1 MAKTQINMS
10 VGTPFGSIDIYVTD
24 KTKLEKARRLVEKS
38 PHILIAAYEDAANR
52 WGKKVVTTARRCIDT
67 GTPPKGSGV
76 SWPPL
81 SPKYAARWGGM
92 IYYNTAQYYTSI
104 GVHKEDVVL
113 YGTSR
118 TSQRIYIGLPNQVI
132 KRTPTGKPGKITLQK
147 VASILENGTRSGKI
161 PARPLW
167 GPVYKSLG
175 GKESLK
181 RYIREAIKRQLSKY
195 L

>member
-10 VGTPFGSIDIYVTD
+10 VGTPFGPIDIYITD

-38 PHILIAAYEDAANR
+38 PQILIDAYEDAARR
-52 WGKKVVTTARRCIDT
+52 WGKKVIDTARRCIDT

-81 SPKYAARWGGM
+81 SPKYAERWGGN
-92 IYYNTAQYYTSI
+92 IYYNRAQYYQSM
-104 GVHKEDVVL
+104 GVHKEDVMV
-113 YGTSR
+113 YGTSK
-118 TSQRIYIGLPNQVI
+118 TSKRIYIGLPNQVKKI
-132 KRTPTGKPGKITLQK
+132 TPTGKTSRLTLQK
-147 VASILENGTRSGKI
+147 VASILENGSKNGKI
-161 PARPLW
+161 PSRPLW
-167 GPVYKSLG
+167 GPLYKSMG